1 MSEQDEIVTQV
12 LKYLENSFNA
22 PQALPV
28 FEEELKI
35 IESRKGP
42 ERYVSTTDVFNVI
55 AGFADAL
62 TAKGRESFTPLE
74 LQLTLFT
81 LISDVVV
88 DKDIVEVVRCK
99 DCKYYIP
106 QSGWSGGQ
114 CSALEEYYE
123 LNEVLMY
130 DDDFCSDGERKADN
144 DRN

>member
-1 MSEQDEIVTQV
+1 MSEQDEIITQV
-12 LKYLENSFNA
+12 LEYHENSFNA

-35 IESRKGP
+35 IESRKGS
-42 ERYVSTTDVFNVI
+42 ERYISTTDVFNVI

-88 DKDIVEVVRCK
+88 DKDIVEVVRCV
-99 DCKYYIP
+99 DCIHFDPWNDTGYGMCGY
-106 QSGWSGGQ
+106 WRD
-114 CSALEEYYE
+114 
-123 LNEVLMY
+123 NMY
-130 DDDFCSDGERKADN
+130 DNGYCNEGKRREDN
-144 DRN
+144 DQD